1 MREKRLYRSRDDRVL
16 AGVCSGLGKYLDVD
30 PVIIRLIWAATI
42 LLAGA
47 GIFLYIIAWIIIPEE
62 PLKPKSAPEDV
73 ESDSDSDVFDSEFDQ
88 NTGTYNSE
96 QKIKEKLEKERRG
109 KLAIGVGIVIVG
121 IVFLFSQIFSFNI
134 SWRVIVGFL
143 LILAGGAVLF
153 RFFKEER

>member
-47 GIFLYIIAWIIIPEE
+47 GIFLYIIAWTIIPEE
-62 PLKPKSAPEDV
+62 PLRTKTTQEAEA
-73 ESDSDSDVFDSEFDQ
+73 SDSDVFDSEFDQ
-88 NTGTYNSE
+88 KTGTYDSE
-96 QKIKEKLEKERRG
+96 QKIKEQLEKEKRG

-121 IVFLFSQIFSFNI
+121 IVFLFSQIFAFNI
-134 SWRVIVGFL
+134 SWRVIIGLL
-143 LILAGGAVLF
+143 LILAGGAVLL
-153 RFFKEER
+153 RFFKEEK

>member
-1 MREKRLYRSRDDRVL
+1 MREKRLYRSRSDRVL
-16 AGVCSGLGKYLDVD
+16 AGGCAGLGKYLDVD

-62 PLKPKSAPEDV
+62 PLKTKTVQEEV
-73 ESDSDSDVFDSEFDQ
+73 ESDSDVFDSEFDQ

-96 QKIKEKLEKERRG
+96 QKIKEQLEKERRG
-109 KLAIGVGIVIVG
+109 KLAIGVGVVIVG
-121 IVFLFSQIFSFNI
+121 IVFLFSQILSFDI
-134 SWRVIVGFL
+134 SWRIIVGLL

-153 RFFKEER
+153 RF

>member
-1 MREKRLYRSRDDRVL
+1 MREKRLYRSRSDRVL
-16 AGVCSGLGKYLDVD
+16 AGVCAGLGKYLDVD

-62 PLKPKSAPEDV
+62 PLKTKTVQEEV
-73 ESDSDSDVFDSEFDQ
+73 ESDSDVFDSEFDQ

-96 QKIKEKLEKERRG
+96 QKIKEQLEKERRG
-109 KLAIGVGIVIVG
+109 KLAIGVGVVIVG
-121 IVFLFSQIFSFNI
+121 IVFLFSQILSFDI
-134 SWRVIVGFL
+134 SWRIIVGLL

-153 RFFKEER
+153 RFFKEEK

>member
-1 MREKRLYRSRDDRVL
+1 MSEKRLYRSREDRVI

-47 GIFLYIIAWIIIPEE
+47 GIFLYIVAWIIIPEE
-62 PLKPKSAPEDV
+62 PLKTRTTQNPE
-73 ESDSDSDVFDSEFDQ
+73 EASSDVYDSEFDQ
-88 NTGTYNSE
+88 KTGTYNSE
-96 QKIKEKLEKERRG
+96 QKIKEQLEKERRG

-134 SWRVIVGFL
+134 SWRVIIGIL
-143 LILAGGAVLF
+143 LVLAGGAVLL
-153 RFFKEER
+153 RFFREER

>member
-47 GIFLYIIAWIIIPEE
+47 GFFLYIIAWIIIPEE
-62 PLKPKSAPEDV
+62 PLRTKTSQEEV
-73 ESDSDSDVFDSEFDQ
+73 NSDSDVFDSDFDQ

-96 QKIKEKLEKERRG
+96 QKIKEQLEKEKRG

-121 IVFLFSQIFSFNI
+121 IIFLFSQIFSFNI
-134 SWRVIVGFL
+134 SWRIIVGLL
-143 LILAGGAVLF
+143 LILAGGAVLL
-153 RFFKEER
+153 RFFREDR

>member
-1 MREKRLYRSRDDRVL
+1 MSEKRLYRSRDDRVI

-47 GIFLYIIAWIIIPEE
+47 GIFLYIVAWIIIPEE
-62 PLKPKSAPEDV
+62 PLKNRTTQTPDEAG
-73 ESDSDSDVFDSEFDQ
+73 SDVYDSEFDQ
-88 NTGTYNSE
+88 TTGAYNSE
-96 QKIKEKLEKERRG
+96 QKIKEQLEKERRG

-134 SWRVIVGFL
+134 SWRVIIGIL
-143 LILAGGAVLF
+143 LVLAGGAVLL
-153 RFFKEER
+153 RFFREER

>member
-1 MREKRLYRSRDDRVL
+1 MTEKRLYRSRDDRVI

-47 GIFLYIIAWIIIPEE
+47 GIFLYIVAWIIIPEE
-62 PLKPKSAPEDV
+62 PLKNRTTQGPE
-73 ESDSDSDVFDSEFDQ
+73 EASSDVYDSEFDQ
-88 NTGTYNSE
+88 TTGAYNSE
-96 QKIKEKLEKERRG
+96 QRIKEQLEKERRG

-134 SWRVIVGFL
+134 SWRVIIGIL
-143 LILAGGAVLF
+143 LVLAGGAVLL
-153 RFFKEER
+153 RFFREER

>member
-1 MREKRLYRSRDDRVL
+1 MAEKRLYRSRDDRVI

-47 GIFLYIIAWIIIPEE
+47 GIFLYIVAWIIIPEE
-62 PLKPKSAPEDV
+62 PLKNRTPQNPEEAGSDV
-73 ESDSDSDVFDSEFDQ
+73 YDSDFDQ
-88 NTGTYNSE
+88 QTGTYNSE
-96 QKIKEKLEKERRG
+96 QKIKEQLEKERRG

-134 SWRVIVGFL
+134 SWRVIVGIL
-143 LILAGGAVLF
+143 LVLAGGAVLL
-153 RFFKEER
+153 RFFREER

>member
-47 GIFLYIIAWIIIPEE
+47 GIFLYIVAWIIIPEE
-62 PLKPKSAPEDV
+62 PITRKRTEEQA
-73 ESDSDSDVFDSEFDQ
+73 ESDSDVYDSEFNK
-88 NTGTYNSE
+88 NTGTYDAE
-96 QKIKEKLEKERRG
+96 QKIKEQLEKERRG
-109 KLAIGVGIVIVG
+109 KLAIGVGVVIVG
-121 IVFLFSQIFSFNI
+121 IIFLFSQIFTWNI
-134 SWRVIVGFL
+134 SWRFIIGVL

-153 RFFKEER
+153 KF

>member
-62 PLKPKSAPEDV
+62 PLRTKTTQEAEA
-73 ESDSDSDVFDSEFDQ
+73 SDSDVFDSEFDQ

-96 QKIKEKLEKERRG
+96 QKIKEQLEKEKRG
-109 KLAIGVGIVIVG
+109 KPIKKLTH
-121 IVFLFSQIFSFNI
+121 ST
-134 SWRVIVGFL
+134 
-143 LILAGGAVLF
+143 
-153 RFFKEER
+153 KE

>member
-1 MREKRLYRSRDDRVL
+1 MNEKRLYRSRDDKVL

-62 PLKPKSAPEDV
+62 PLKTKSAPEDV
-73 ESDSDSDVFDSEFDQ
+73 ESDSNLYDSEFDQ

-96 QKIKEKLEKERRG
+96 QKIKERLEKERRG

-121 IVFLFSQIFSFNI
+121 IIFLFSQIFSFNI
-134 SWRVIVGFL
+134 SWRVIIGIL
-143 LILAGGAVLF
+143 LILAGGAVLL
-153 RFFKEER
+153 RFFREER

>member
-16 AGVCSGLGKYLDVD
+16 AGVCSGLGKYLEVD

-62 PLKPKSAPEDV
+62 PLRTKTTQEAEA
-73 ESDSDSDVFDSEFDQ
+73 SDSDVFDSEFDQ

-96 QKIKEKLEKERRG
+96 QKIKEQLEKEKRG

-121 IVFLFSQIFSFNI
+121 IVFLFSQIFAFNI
-134 SWRVIVGFL
+134 SWRVIIGLL
-143 LILAGGAVLF
+143 LILAGGAVLL